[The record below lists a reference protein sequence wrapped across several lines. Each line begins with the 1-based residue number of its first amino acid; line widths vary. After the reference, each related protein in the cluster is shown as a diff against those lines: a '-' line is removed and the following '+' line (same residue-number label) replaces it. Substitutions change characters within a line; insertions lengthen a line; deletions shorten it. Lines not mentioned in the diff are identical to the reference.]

1 MPIRHKGSPHWH
13 YDFQIRGR
21 RFHGSCGTADYEA
34 AKAVEAAAR
43 VAAKADAPVKAAF
56 TLSQVLGTY
65 YTDVAQHQ
73 PSAATTFSQTRTIL
87 SVLNPAM
94 KLADLTMAEAQRYV
108 TVQRAT
114 MANATVNR
122 HLALLA
128 RAIRHMVAVHAAA
141 APDLDLRRLHTKE
154 PEERVREMTRDEQDR
169 LFAKLRPDLHP
180 FVALA
185 LMTGLRRAELAAM
198 QWRQVDFEAATIRV
212 RQKGG
217 KTRSFPMNGELRA
230 FLTALPRAT
239 SLPAARHVLTFVD
252 QATAERRQI
261 TPGGAIMVAFRDAVT
276 AAGIED
282 FRFHDLRHT
291 FATRLL
297 RQTQNLKLVSKLLGH
312 QNIATT
318 TRYAHVLQDDM
329 RLALDGYSALSRPN
343 PRTALETEAQSIA

>member
-1 MPIRHKGSPHWH
+1 MPIRHKGSPNWH

-21 RFHGSCGTADYEA
+21 RFHGSCGTTDFEE

-43 VAAKADAPVKAAF
+43 VAARASAPAKGTF
-56 TLSQVLGTY
+56 TLSQALGTY
-65 YTDVAQHQ
+65 YTDKAQHQ
-73 PSAATTFSQTRTIL
+73 PSAATTFSQMKTIL

-108 TVQRAT
+108 TVQRAK

-128 RAIRHMVAVHAAA
+128 RAITHMVKVHAAD
-141 APDLDLRRLHTKE
+141 APALDLRRLHTEE
-154 PEERVREMTRDEQDR
+154 PEERVRELTRDEQDR
-169 LFAKLRPDLHP
+169 LFAALRPDLHP
-180 FVALA
+180 FAALA
-185 LMTGLRRAELAAM
+185 LMTGLRKAELVAL
-198 QWRQVDFEAATIRV
+198 QWRNVDFEAATIRV

-230 FLTALPRAT
+230 FLTTLPRAD

-252 QATAERRQI
+252 QASGERRPI
-261 TPGGAIMVAFRDAVT
+261 TASGAIMVAFRDAV
-276 AAGIED
+276 AKAEIED

-312 QNIATT
+312 RNITT
-318 TRYAHVLQDDM
+318 TMRYAHVLQDDM

-343 PRTALETEAQSIA
+343 PRSDGESQAKTGA

>member
-1 MPIRHKGSPHWH
+1 MPFRHKGSPNWH

-21 RFHGSCGTADYEA
+21 RFSGSCGTTDFQE

-43 VAAKADAPVKAAF
+43 VAAKASEPVKGAF
-56 TLSQVLGTY
+56 TLSQTLGTY

-73 PSAATTFSQTRTIL
+73 PSAATTFSQTKTIL
-87 SVLNPAM
+87 SVLNPSI

-108 TVQRAT
+108 TVQRAR

-122 HLALLA
+122 HLSLLA
-128 RAIRHMVAVHAAA
+128 RAIKHMVAVHAAA
-141 APDLDLRRLHTKE
+141 APILDLRRLHTAE
-154 PEERVREMTRDEQDR
+154 PEERVRELTRDEQDR

-180 FVALA
+180 FAQLA
-185 LMTGLRRAELAAM
+185 LMTGLRRAELAAI

-230 FLTALPRAT
+230 FLTTLPRAT
-239 SLPAARHVLTFVD
+239 SLVAARHVLTFVD
-252 QATAERRQI
+252 QATEERRQL
-261 TPGGAIMVAFRDAVT
+261 TPGGSVMVDFREAVA

-312 QNIATT
+312 QNITT
-318 TRYAHVLQDDM
+318 TMRYAHVLQDDM

-343 PRTALETEAQSIA
+343 SRSGDDNIAKTSA

>member
-1 MPIRHKGSPHWH
+1 MPFRHKGSPNWH

-21 RFHGSCGTADYEA
+21 RFSGSCGTTDFQE

-43 VAAKADAPVKAAF
+43 VAAKASEPVRGEF
-56 TLSQVLGTY
+56 TLSQTLGTY

-73 PSAATTFSQTRTIL
+73 PSAVTTFSQTKTIL

-94 KLADLTMAEAQRYV
+94 NLADLTMAEAQRYV

-122 HLALLA
+122 HLSLLA
-128 RAIRHMVAVHAAA
+128 RAIKHMVAVHAAA
-141 APDLDLRRLHTKE
+141 APDLDLRRLHTAE
-154 PEERVREMTRDEQDR
+154 AEERVRELTRDEQDR

-185 LMTGLRRAELAAM
+185 LMTGLRRAELAAL
-198 QWRQVDFEAATIRV
+198 QWRQVDFDAATIWV

-230 FLTALPRAT
+230 FLTTLPRAT

-252 QATAERRQI
+252 QATEERRQI
-261 TPGGAIMVAFRDAVT
+261 TPSGSIMVDFRDAV
-276 AAGIED
+276 AAAEIED

-312 QNIATT
+312 RNITT
-318 TRYAHVLQDDM
+318 TMRYAHVLQDDM
-329 RLALDGYSALSRPN
+329 RLALDGYSALSRTN
-343 PRTALETEAQSIA
+343 PRSDDETQTKTIA

>member
-1 MPIRHKGSPHWH
+1 MPFRHQGSPNWH

-21 RFHGSCGTADYEA
+21 RFSGSCGTADYQE

-43 VAAKADAPVKAAF
+43 VAAKASEPVRGTF
-56 TLSQVLGTY
+56 TLSQTLGTY

-73 PSAATTFSQTRTIL
+73 PSAATTFSQTKTIL
-87 SVLNPAM
+87 SVLTPAM
-94 KLADLTMAEAQRYV
+94 HLADLTMAEAQRYV
-108 TVQRAT
+108 TVQRAR

-122 HLALLA
+122 HLSLLA

-141 APDLDLRRLHTKE
+141 APDLDLRCLHTPE
-154 PEERVREMTRDEQDR
+154 PEERVRELTRDEQDA

-180 FVALA
+180 FAQLA

-198 QWRQVDFEAATIRV
+198 QWRQVDYDAATIRV

-217 KTRSFPMNGELRA
+217 TSRSFPMNGELRA
-230 FLTALPRAT
+230 FLTTLPKAN
-239 SLPAARHVLTFVD
+239 SLPAARYVLTFVD

-261 TPGGAIMVAFRDAVT
+261 TPGGKVMVDFRDAVA

-291 FATRLL
+291 FTTRLL

-312 QNIATT
+312 RNITT
-318 TRYAHVLQDDM
+318 TMRYAHVLQDDM
-329 RLALDGYSALSRPN
+329 RLALDGYSALSRTN
-343 PRTALETEAQSIA
+343 PRTTENSDAKSTA

>member
-1 MPIRHKGSPHWH
+1 MPFRHKGSPNWH

-21 RFHGSCGTADYEA
+21 RFSGSCGTADFQE

-43 VAAKADAPVKAAF
+43 VAAKASEPVRGTF
-56 TLSQVLGTY
+56 TLSQTLGTY

-73 PSAATTFSQTRTIL
+73 PSAATTFSQTKTIL

-122 HLALLA
+122 HLSLLA
-128 RAIRHMVAVHAAA
+128 RAIKHMVAVHAAA
-141 APDLDLRRLHTKE
+141 APDLDLRRLHTAE
-154 PEERVREMTRDEQDR
+154 AEERVRELTRDEQDR

-185 LMTGLRRAELAAM
+185 LMTGLRRAELAAL
-198 QWRQVDFEAATIRV
+198 QWRQVDFDAAMIRV

-217 KTRSFPMNGELRA
+217 KTRTFPMNGELRV
-230 FLTALPRAT
+230 FLTTLPRANA
-239 SLPAARHVLTFVD
+239 LPAARHVLTFVD
-252 QATAERRQI
+252 QATQERRNI
-261 TPGGAIMVAFRDAVT
+261 TPSGSIMVDFRDAV
-276 AAGIED
+276 AAAEIED

-291 FATRLL
+291 FATRPL

-312 QNIATT
+312 QNVTT
-318 TRYAHVLQDDM
+318 TVRYAHVLQDDM
-329 RLALDGYSALSRPN
+329 RVALDGYSALSRKN
-343 PRTALETEAQSIA
+343 PRSDDESQAKTTA